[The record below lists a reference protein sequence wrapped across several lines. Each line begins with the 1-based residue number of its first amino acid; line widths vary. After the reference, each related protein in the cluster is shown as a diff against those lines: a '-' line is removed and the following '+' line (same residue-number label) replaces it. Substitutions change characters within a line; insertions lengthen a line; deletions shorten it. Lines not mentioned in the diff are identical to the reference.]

1 MSHPLLQ
8 IKNLSKQYGKQCAL
22 SGVSLEIPQG
32 SIFGLLGPNG
42 AGKTTLIRILNQIIF
57 PDAGEVLLDGVPLNP
72 THISHIGYMPEERGL
87 YKNMTVSEQ
96 LLDLGQL

>member
-42 AGKTTLIRILNQIIF
+42 AGKTTLIRILN
-57 PDAGEVLLDGVPLNP
+57 
-72 THISHIGYMPEERGL
+72 
-87 YKNMTVSEQ
+87 
-96 LLDLGQL
+96 